1 MFVCGMSIL
10 KLSIV
15 VYERIIFKEFFAV
28 LFACKLSKVGL

>member
-15 VYERIIFKEFFAV
+15 VYERIILKEFFAV
-28 LFACKLSKVGL
+28 LFACELSKVGL